1 MCGRFALTA
10 TTKDIERLVPA
21 IQIKTDVSPMRNI
34 SPTSFIA
41 IITDEHGYCLD
52 RAKWGLIPSW
62 AKDISISNKLFN
74 ARSETIHEKPSFK
87 KSFEKRRCLI
97 PATEFFEWKKD
108 GNSKQPYS
116 ISMKDDSIFCFG
128 GIWDIWRKGDETIY
142 STTIITTLPN
152 LLVADIHDRMPVI
165 IRPDMYETWIGKD
178 TDQEMTFKLMKPF
191 DESFMKAV
199 PVDDGYFKIPK
210 MQSTKENN
218 LFD

>member
-1 MCGRFALTA
+1 
-10 TTKDIERLVPA
+10 
-21 IQIKTDVSPMRNI
+21 
-34 SPTSFIA
+34 
-41 IITDEHGYCLD
+41 DEHGLCLD

-62 AKDISISNKLFN
+62 AKDISISNKFFY

-128 GIWDIWRKGDETIY
+128 GIWDICRKGDETIY